1 MAEFFPKFPIDSQD
15 MLPTTEK
22 YKGYKA
28 EKPVLKFRKV

>member
-1 MAEFFPKFPIDSQD
+1 MVKLFPKFPIHSQD

-28 EKPVLKFRKV
+28 EKPAQKFRKV